1 MDYKKTASEIIEL
14 VGGEKN
20 ISNLIHCITRLR
32 FNLNDESI
40 AEKNKAKL
48 EAVNGVMGVN
58 KSGTQFQVIIGNDVV
73 KVFNEI
79 NKIANINTSNSS
91 GGNKKKG
98 NVLGSIFDVISG
110 TFAPILPAITG
121 AGMIKAILAILLTF
135 HWISDKSQAYTIM
148 NAIGDGAFYFIPF
161 LVAFSAAKK
170 FGSNQFVAV
179 SIAGAL
185 MHPTITA
192 LLSAGKP
199 VHFIGLPVTAVTYA
213 SSVIPIL
220 LAVWIAS
227 YVEKWTDRVTPSM
240 VKLIIVPTVTL
251 LIMVPITLIAVG
263 PLGVIIGGGLSK
275 GVTFLYA
282 HTGIFAGLL
291 LGGTFSLIV
300 MTGMHYAFL
309 PIVVGNLSTKGY
321 DTILPAMFMANMGQA
336 GAAFAVFLKSKN
348 KSFKSLALSVSM
360 TALMGVT
367 EPAMYGVNMRL
378 KKPFIGALV
387 GGALGGAY
395 YALMSVKLFVIPSNA
410 GLPGIPFFI
419 GSTFVYA
426 LIGLPIAFIGGTIAA
441 YFIGFED
448 VEEAQDDK
456 KEVKVVNEVKKLDKD
471 AVHVVVSPL
480 QGKVVPLT
488 EVNDAAFSSE
498 ALGKGIAIEPQEG
511 KVVSPVNGV
520 VTTLFKTKHAIGITS
535 EDGIEILIHVGIDTV
550 KLDGEFFTAYI
561 NQGDNVKAG
570 DLLVEFDLV
579 KIKEAGYEVTTPVI
593 ITNSRNY
600 SEVNAVNK
608 ENIKENETL
617 LTICG

>member
-1 MDYKKTASEIIEL
+1 MDYKRTAREIIDL

-20 ISNLIHCITRLR
+20 ITNLIHCITRLR
-32 FNLNDESI
+32 FNLNDDSI
-40 AEKNKAKL
+40 ADKNKAKI
-48 EAVNGVMGVN
+48 EAIDGVMGVN
-58 KSGTQFQVIIGNDVV
+58 RSGTQFQVIIGNDVI
-73 KVFNEI
+73 KVFDEI
-79 NKIANINTSNSS
+79 NKMANINSGNSD
-91 GGNKKKG
+91 GNKKTKG
-98 NVLGSIFDVISG
+98 KGIGSIFDVISG

-135 HWISDKSQAYTIM
+135 HWISDKSQAYIIM

-179 SIAGAL
+179 AIAGAI
-185 MHPTITA
+185 MHPSITA
-192 LLSAGKP
+192 LLSSGKP

-240 VKLIIVPTVTL
+240 VKLIIVPTITL
-251 LIMVPITLIAVG
+251 LVMVPITLIAVG
-263 PLGVIIGGGLSK
+263 PLGVIIGSGLSK

-387 GGALGGAY
+387 GGAIGGAY
-395 YALMSVKLFVIPSNA
+395 YALMAVKLYVIPSNA

-419 GSTFVYA
+419 GETFVYA
-426 LIGLPIAFIGGTIAA
+426 LIGLPIAFIAGTIAA

-448 VEEAQDDK
+448 VEVKEDK
-456 KEVKVVNEVKKLDKD
+456 TEEKVVNEVKNVDQNRIQE
-471 AVHVVVSPL
+471 VVSPIK
-480 QGKVVPLT
+480 GKVVPLT
-488 EVNDAAFSSE
+488 DVKDATFSSE

-520 VTTLFKTKHAIGITS
+520 VTTLFRTKHAIGITS
-535 EDGIEILIHVGIDTV
+535 ENGIEILIHVGMDTV
-550 KLDGEFFTAYI
+550 KLDGEFFTAHI
-561 NQGDNVKAG
+561 SQGDVVKAG

-579 KIKEAGYEVTTPVI
+579 KIKEAGYEVTTPIV
-593 ITNSRNY
+593 ITNSTNY
-600 SEVNAVNK
+600 LEINTVNK
-608 ENIKENETL
+608 ENVKENETL
-617 LTICG
+617 LTVCG

>member
-79 NKIANINTSNSS
+79 NKIANINTSNSN
-91 GGNKKKG
+91 GDTKKKG
-98 NVLGSIFDVISG
+98 NVIGSIFDVISG

-263 PLGVIIGGGLSK
+263 PLGVVIGGGLSK

-309 PIVVGNLSTKGY
+309 PIVVGNLSSKGY

-387 GGALGGAY
+387 GGAIGGAY

>member
-1 MDYKKTASEIIEL
+1 MDYKRTASEIIDL

-20 ISNLIHCITRLR
+20 ITNLIHCITRLR
-32 FNLNDESI
+32 FNLNDDSI
-40 AEKNKAKL
+40 ADKNKAEI
-48 EAVNGVMGVN
+48 EAIDGVMGVN
-58 KSGTQFQVIIGNDVV
+58 RSGTQFQVIIGNDVI
-73 KVFNEI
+73 KVFDEI
-79 NKIANINTSNSS
+79 NKIANINTGNSD
-91 GGNKKKG
+91 GNKKTKG
-98 NVLGSIFDVISG
+98 KGIGSVFDVISG

-135 HWISDKSQAYTIM
+135 HWISDKSQAYIIM

-179 SIAGAL
+179 SIAGAI
-185 MHPTITA
+185 MHPSITA
-192 LLSAGKP
+192 LLSSGKP

-240 VKLIIVPTVTL
+240 VKLIIVPTITL
-251 LIMVPITLIAVG
+251 LVMVPITLIAVG
-263 PLGVIIGGGLSK
+263 PLGVFIGSGLSK

-387 GGALGGAY
+387 GGAVGGAY
-395 YALMSVKLFVIPSNA
+395 YALMAVKLYVIPSNA

-419 GSTFVYA
+419 GDTFVYA
-426 LIGLPIAFIGGTIAA
+426 LIGFPIAFIAGTIAA

-448 VEEAQDDK
+448 VEVKEDK
-456 KEVKVVNEVKKLDKD
+456 KEEKVVNEVKNVDQNRIQE
-471 AVHVVVSPL
+471 VVSPIK
-480 QGKVVPLT
+480 GKVVPL
-488 EVNDAAFSSE
+488 VDVKDATFSSE

-520 VTTLFKTKHAIGITS
+520 VTTLFRTKHAIGITS
-535 EDGIEILIHVGIDTV
+535 ENGIEILIHVGMDTV
-550 KLDGEFFTAYI
+550 KLDGEFFTAHI
-561 NQGDNVKAG
+561 SQGDVVKAG
-570 DLLVEFDLV
+570 DLLVEFDLE
-579 KIKEAGYEVTTPVI
+579 KIKEAGYEVTTPIV
-593 ITNSRNY
+593 ITNSTNY
-600 SEVNAVNK
+600 LEINAVNK
-608 ENIKENETL
+608 ENVKENETL

>member
-1 MDYKKTASEIIEL
+1 MDYKKTASEIIDL
-14 VGGEKN
+14 VGGERN
-20 ISNLIHCITRLR
+20 ITNLIHCITRLR
-32 FNLNDESI
+32 FNLNDDSI
-40 AEKNKAKL
+40 ADKNKAKI
-48 EAVNGVMGVN
+48 EAIEGVMGVN
-58 KSGTQFQVIIGNDVV
+58 RSGTQFQVIIGNDVV
-73 KVFNEI
+73 KVFDEI
-79 NKIANINTSNSS
+79 NKLANINSGSS
-91 GGNKKKG
+91 EGNKKTKG
-98 NVLGSIFDVISG
+98 KGIGSIFDVISG

-135 HWISDKSQAYTIM
+135 HWISDKSQAYIIM

-179 SIAGAL
+179 AVAGAI
-185 MHPTITA
+185 MHPSITA
-192 LLSAGKP
+192 LLNSGKP

-220 LAVWIAS
+220 LAIWIAS

-251 LIMVPITLIAVG
+251 LVMVPITLIAVG
-263 PLGVIIGGGLSK
+263 PLGVIIGSGLSK

-387 GGALGGAY
+387 GGAIGGAY
-395 YALMSVKLFVIPSNA
+395 YALMAVKLYVIPSNA

-419 GSTFVYA
+419 GETFVYA
-426 LIGLPIAFIGGTIAA
+426 LIGLPIAFIAGTIAA

-448 VEEAQDDK
+448 VEVKEDK
-456 KEVKVVNEVKKLDKD
+456 KEEKIVNEVKNVDQNRIQE
-471 AVHVVVSPL
+471 VVSPL
-480 QGKVVPLT
+480 NGKVVPLT
-488 EVNDAAFSSE
+488 DVKDATFSSE

-520 VTTLFKTKHAIGITS
+520 VTTLFRTKHAIGITS
-535 EDGIEILIHVGIDTV
+535 ENGIEILIHVGMDTV
-550 KLDGEFFTAYI
+550 KLDGKFFTAHI
-561 NQGDNVKAG
+561 SQGDEVKAG

-579 KIKEAGYEVTTPVI
+579 KIKEAGYEVTTPIV
-593 ITNSRNY
+593 ITNSTNY
-600 SEVNAVNK
+600 LEINAVNK
-608 ENIKENETL
+608 ENVKENETL

>member
-1 MDYKKTASEIIEL
+1 MDYKQTASEILEL

-20 ISNLIHCITRLR
+20 VTNLIHCITRLR
-32 FNLNDESI
+32 FNLNDDSI
-40 AEKNKAKL
+40 ADNNKSKI
-48 EAVNGVMGVN
+48 EAINGVMGVN
-58 KSGTQFQVIIGNDVV
+58 RSGSQFQVIIGNDVT
-73 KVFNEI
+73 KVFDEFH
-79 NKIANINTSNSS
+79 KIANIHSANSN
-91 GGNKKKG
+91 GKKKKG
-98 NVLGSIFDVISG
+98 NVLSSIFDVISG

-135 HWISDKSQAYTIM
+135 HWISTTGQAYIIL
-148 NAIGDGAFYFIPF
+148 NAIGDGAFFFIPF

-179 SIAGAL
+179 SIAGAI

-192 LLSAGKP
+192 LLSSGKP
-199 VHFIGLPVTAVTYA
+199 VHFIGLPVTAVTYS

-227 YVEKWTDRVTPSM
+227 YVEKWTDRITPSM
-240 VKLIIVPTVTL
+240 IKLILVPTVTL
-251 LIMVPITLIAVG
+251 LVMVPLTLIAVG

-275 GVTFLYA
+275 GVTYLYA
-282 HTGIFAGLL
+282 HTGIFAGLV
-291 LGGTFSLIV
+291 LGGLFSLIV

-348 KSFKSLALSVSM
+348 KSFKSLALSTSM

-378 KKPFIGALV
+378 KKPFIGAAI
-387 GGALGGAY
+387 GGAIGGAY
-395 YALMSVKLFVIPSNA
+395 YAAMAVKLFVIPSNA

-426 LIGLPIAFIGGTIAA
+426 LIGFPIAFIAGAVAA
-441 YFIGFED
+441 YLIGFED
-448 VEEAQDDK
+448 VETKESK
-456 KEVKVVNEVKKLDKD
+456 KEEKD
-471 AVHVVVSPL
+471 VIEINNADQNRIQEVVSPL
-480 QGKVVPLT
+480 KGKVVPLT
-488 EVNDAAFSSE
+488 EVKDAAFSSE

-511 KVVSPVNGV
+511 KVVSPVDGV

-535 EDGIEILIHVGIDTV
+535 DNGIEILIHVGMDTV
-550 KLDGEFFTAYI
+550 KLDGEFFTAHI
-561 NQGDNVKAG
+561 NQGDVVKAG

-579 KIKEAGYEVTTPVI
+579 KIKEAGYEVTTPVV
-593 ITNSRNY
+593 ITNSMNY
-600 SEVNAVNK
+600 LEVNAVNK
-608 ENIKENETL
+608 ESVKEQETL